1 MRNLNKFNLYTTIDM
16 LKRRIREIG
25 GSLVVSLPKQ
35 VCRMFRLQA
44 GDEVEIEITGVG
56 EFRIRKCERSY

>member
-1 MRNLNKFNLYTTIDM
+1 M
-16 LKRRIREIG
+16 LKRKVREVG
-25 GSLVVSLPKQ
+25 GSLTIALPKQ

-56 EFRIRKCERSY
+56 EFRVRKCERNY